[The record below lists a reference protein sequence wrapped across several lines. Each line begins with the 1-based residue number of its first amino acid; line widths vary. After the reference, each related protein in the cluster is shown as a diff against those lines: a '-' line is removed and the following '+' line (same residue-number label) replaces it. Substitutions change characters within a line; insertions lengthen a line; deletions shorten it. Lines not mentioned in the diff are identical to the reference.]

1 MCFHQNITVVFLNCY
16 KSSFGGLGYSAVH
29 PDGTTQAMHEYAER
43 IRKMPGTMYAAE
55 CDKNPDLDVD
65 DLLSS
70 DPQEV
75 TANQRP
81 LLRAQKRQT
90 TRRDAA
96 NLTGLVLGCIEA
108 QFCR

>member
-1 MCFHQNITVVFLNCY
+1 MWAQKLCFHQNITVVFLNCY

-81 LLRAQKRQT
+81 LLRAQKRGRLLGGMRQT
-90 TRRDAA
+90 
-96 NLTGLVLGCIEA
+96 L
-108 QFCR
+108 